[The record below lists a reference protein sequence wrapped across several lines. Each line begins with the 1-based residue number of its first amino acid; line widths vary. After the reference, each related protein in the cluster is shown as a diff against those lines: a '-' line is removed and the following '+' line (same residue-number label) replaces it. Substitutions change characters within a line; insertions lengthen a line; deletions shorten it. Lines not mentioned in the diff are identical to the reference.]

1 MNLGVGIEE
10 TWIIDIAFWLISA
23 TTIVGAIAVVHSR
36 DLFRAALFL
45 VLSFLGAAAL
55 FVLLRAEFLAVVQ
68 VLIYVGAISVLI
80 IFAIL
85 LTRDVQRGS
94 PAHGLQIPAALLASL
109 FFASIA
115 FVILKTE
122 WNLLDEMV
130 DSGKLSTRMTD
141 IIGMAYADSV
151 PRIAE
156 LLLSDFVLAF
166 EAASVLLLAAVI
178 GSLVLIRGR

>member
-1 MNLGVGIEE
+1 MSLSS
-10 TWIIDIAFWLISA
+10 TIDSSVITNIAFWVVSISV
-23 TTIVGAIAVVHSR
+23 IVSSFAVVQIR

-45 VLSFLGAAAL
+45 ILA
-55 FVLLRAEFLAVVQ
+55 FVGIAGMFILLRAEFLAVVQ
-68 VLIYVGAISVLI
+68 ILIYVGAISVLI

-109 FFASIA
+109 LFASIA

-130 DSGKLSTRMTD
+130 DGGKLSTKMTE
-141 IIGMAYADSV
+141 IVGMAYADSV

-166 EAASVLLLAAVI
+166 EAASVLLLAVVI